1 MTLCSY
7 IQHQKHAEGK
17 KINKKGFIKIK
28 NFCASKDMESVKG
41 NLQNGGSYVQ
51 IMYHLK
57 DLYLEKTNDPTEI
70 VQRFA

>member
-17 KINKKGFIKIK
+17 KINKKD
-28 NFCASKDMESVKG
+28 FCASKDMESVKG
-41 NLQNGGSYVQ
+41 NLQNGGNYVQ
-51 IMYHLK
+51 ITYHLK